1 MILDAAKVIIRS
13 GLFRFIESKKE
24 VIVNKNIINYIG
36 ACIIACSLFACEST
50 SGSGGGGGKN
60 TDIVIKDDML
70 SFGTDDLLLK
80 YKQPSQIN
88 VAIKNV
94 YNNPKNTKYNIT
106 VVAFDDS
113 NKVIDNKLIQVKD
126 GVITDTGE
134 ANLDLATGSSITV
147 GHLEFYVNKIKQ
159 AKTVNFYLANR
170 LLSFLDDN
178 QIVQGSNTGT
188 LSILNVDPK
197 EPHHTIM
204 IKVKDNDPKVHITSP
219 SDGKCEVYYHHNCD
233 IDYKVDNASSVEQ
246 QNNQA
251 LTPFAIIADGTS
263 IGASSPQLQIFSCG
277 SEASVSFVKPNDV
290 FDQDGSYTTSLVYC
304 PAAQEHTINF
314 TELKTSYLELPTTD
328 HHDANPAII
337 RNVRFHINGFQPDS
351 LSQANRLQDGAMNDI
366 IAQVMLDNDTSQ
378 TDNLTLSLNKPK
390 IEFAG
395 DVSVHAGGNVSF
407 GLKVSGHVL
416 DAITIKNTSF
426 KSPTGITISGNDVT
440 ADAAGDYSGFLINTK
455 KTLAPGSYEVEFV
468 DSDTYQTTGV
478 LHLTVKDASDVD
490 FSPKQVNFL
499 CNSHNAITG
508 KCNGQA
514 DKSFYLV
521 VSSKTKGE
529 AIYLSGR
536 AEITKILLDPN
547 DKTSGVSCNISN
559 KECKCEFS
567 ETNDKCIFIIK
578 QQYSYTLN
586 NKTIQINSI
595 DGASLGEVTKSV
607 VDFVNKAP
615 VNQMTIDTDF
625 NSKNM
630 PSLKL
635 LKSASIFNDEI
646 SMVGDSDAV
655 ITDGLLTVANVST
668 KTSQISDTI
677 NNFTGQTYAGDFAK
691 QLADKWKLQ
700 YQYTISKTQ
709 VGIDC
714 NFSGLTRSEDGEYGT
729 EKVECIN
736 TTTSKAVPVVFEY
749 KFGNHFHLTF
759 DKVEAL

>member
-1 MILDAAKVIIRS
+1 MLIICMWSKV
-13 GLFRFIESKKE
+13 
-24 VIVNKNIINYIG
+24 NNG
-36 ACIIACSLFACEST
+36 A
-50 SGSGGGGGKN
+50 SGGQN

-70 SFGTDDLLLK
+70 SFGTDDLLLN
-80 YKQPSQIN
+80 YKQSSRLN

-113 NKVIDNKLIQVKD
+113 NKVIDNKLLQVKD

-159 AKTVNFYLANR
+159 AKTINFYLANR
-170 LLSFLDDN
+170 LLSFSDDN
-178 QIVQGSNTGT
+178 QIVQGSNNVQ
-188 LSILNVDPK
+188 LNILNVDPK

-204 IKVKDNDPKVHITSP
+204 IKGSTPQVRIISP
-219 SDGKCEVYYHHNCD
+219 ADGKCEVYYHHNCD
-233 IDYKVDNASSVEQ
+233 INYTVDDASSVEQ
-246 QNNQA
+246 QNNKA
-251 LTPFAIIADGTS
+251 LTPFAIIADGAS
-263 IGASSPQLQIFSCG
+263 IGASSPQVQIFSCG
-277 SEASVSFVKPNDV
+277 SEASVSFVDHKDI
-290 FDQDGSYTTSLVYC
+290 FDKDGNYTTSLVYC
-304 PAAQEHTINF
+304 PASRAHTIDF
-314 TELKTSYLELPTTD
+314 TELKTSYLELPTTEQR
-328 HHDANPAII
+328 DANPAII
-337 RNVRFHINGFQPDS
+337 RNVKFHLNGFDPDS
-351 LSQANRLQDGAMNDI
+351 LSQANRLQGSAMNDI
-366 IAQVMLDNDTSQ
+366 TAQVMLDKDTSHE
-378 TDNLTLSLNKPK
+378 DNLTLSVNKPK

-416 DAITIKNTSF
+416 DSITIKNSGF
-426 KSPTGITISGNDVT
+426 KSPTGITISGNEVT
-440 ADAAGDYSGFLINTK
+440 ADAAGDYSGFSINTK
-455 KTLAPGSYEVEFV
+455 KTLAPGSYDIEFIEN
-468 DSDTYQTTGV
+468 DTYQTTGV

-514 DKSFYLV
+514 DKSFYLI

-529 AIYLSGR
+529 AVYLSGR
-536 AEITKILLDPN
+536 AEITKILSDPN
-547 DKTSGVSCNISN
+547 DKTSGVSCSISN

-586 NKTIQINSI
+586 NKTILINSI
-595 DGASLGEVTKSV
+595 DGSSLGEVTKSV

-615 VNQMTIDTDF
+615 ANQMTIDTDF

-635 LKSASIFNDEI
+635 IKSASIFNDDI
-646 SMVGDSDAV
+646 AMVGDSDAV
-655 ITDGLLTVANVST
+655 ITDGLLTVANASA
-668 KTSQISDTI
+668 KTGQTSDTI
-677 NNFTGQTYAGDFAK
+677 NNFTGQTYIGNSAK
-691 QLADKWKLQ
+691 RLADNWKLQ
-700 YQYTISKTQ
+700 YQYTISKKQ
-709 VGIDC
+709 VVIDC
-714 NFSGLTRSEDGEYGT
+714 TFSGLTRSEDGEYGT

-736 TTTSKAVPVVFEY
+736 TTTSNAVPVVFEY
-749 KFGNHFHLTF
+749 KSGNHFHLTF